1 MNEPILKAVAMPPR
15 LFWAPMAPA
24 LLNLA
29 IQFSAVFIL
38 LAAYQ
43 LNPLWVVGISVL
55 PSHLILVALGAKEPH
70 LSSMMQSQGPFMK
83 TYHTIYPQ
91 RGRKL
96 AP

>member
-15 LFWAPMAPA
+15 LFWAPLAPA
-24 LLNLA
+24 ILNLA
-29 IQFSAVFIL
+29 IQFAAVFIL

-43 LNPLWVVGISVL
+43 LNPLWIVGLSVL
-55 PSHLILVALGAKEPH
+55 PSHLILVALGTKEPH
-70 LSSMMQSQGPFMK
+70 LSNMMKSQGPFMK
-83 TYHTIYPQ
+83 AYHTIYPQ